1 MTMALIPLGSF
12 LQGAIAPLARRVLA
26 ALGLGILTYGA
37 VTLTLGGLVLLAKS
51 HYLALP
57 AMILQL
63 AGLGG
68 IGQALGIVTGAIVYR
83 AAIANMSRIGR
94 IT

>member
-1 MTMALIPLGSF
+1 
-12 LQGAIAPLARRVLA
+12 
-26 ALGLGILTYGA
+26 
-37 VTLTLGGLVLLAKS
+37 
-51 HYLALP
+51 
-57 AMILQL
+57 MILQL

-83 AAIANMSRIGR
+83 ATIANMSRIGR